1 MHYDVAV
8 PDPVRVIVADSVGV
22 AVDAAGEFVRVRGED
37 LRLVAQ
43 RANAARTEHP
53 GRTVLV
59 DIDVVV
65 DDTAAGA
72 RRQVAD
78 AGVSAAAGTLTYIGT
93 PTGLAGLI
101 ADIHALG
108 LCDGAVLRPLLPGV
122 AEVIRARVLPELD
135 TMGLTAPR
143 ESWPA

>member
-59 DIDVVV
+59 DIDGQVYRWGV
-65 DDTAAGA
+65 DNGI
-72 RRQVAD
+72 VYD
-78 AGVSAAAGTLTYIGT
+78 APTRVELGV
-93 PTGLAGLI
+93 P
-101 ADIHALG
+101 
-108 LCDGAVLRPLLPGV
+108 LR
-122 AEVIRARVLPELD
+122 VIPNFE
-135 TMGLTAPR
+135 TQECQWSYG
-143 ESWPA
+143 